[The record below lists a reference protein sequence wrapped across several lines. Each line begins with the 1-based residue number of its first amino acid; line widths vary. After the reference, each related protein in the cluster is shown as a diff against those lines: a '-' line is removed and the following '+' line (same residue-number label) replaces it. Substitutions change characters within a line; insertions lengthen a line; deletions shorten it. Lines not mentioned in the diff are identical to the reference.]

1 LGLFS
6 GLDEVGVQE
15 KKPNEIVEGYRIISV
30 LGHGAASIVYLVQDP
45 KSKAIWALKHVVR
58 EGPKDQRFL
67 DQAESEYEIA
77 RRLSH
82 PSLRTIPNII
92 KNRQYLIGSAK
103 ELFLVMEFL
112 DGKALDKHPPKTL
125 TQAVEIFQKVAE
137 GLAHMHDQGY
147 VHADMKPN
155 NIIVDDDG
163 GVKIIDLGQ
172 ACKIGTV
179 KERIQGTPDYIAP
192 EQVHRQ
198 AITPRTDVYN
208 FGRDDVLVPGSQ
220 ADPDGIGQGRQACR
234 QPRCPHDR
242 EGPARLAVCSADQST
257 AQRSHHAVHR
267 AGVREAPGEHAQG
280 RGGTRAHSRD
290 IAGRQGP
297 PGGSGGPITSRRAAG
312 G

>member
-1 LGLFS
+1 MIFTGSAVCRTRGGPGVLGRCGLRREVFGLFS

-125 TQAVEIFQKVAE
+125 RRTPSTIFQQVAE
-137 GLAHMHDQGY
+137 AMHAHARPGLRARRHEAQQHHRVMMRPGRRSSTS
-147 VHADMKPN
+147 AR
-155 NIIVDDDG
+155 
-163 GVKIIDLGQ
+163 

-192 EQVHRQ
+192 EQVHRR

-208 FGRDDVLVPGSQ
+208 LGASDVLD
-220 ADPDGIGQGRQACR
+220 A
-234 QPRCPHDR
+234 
-242 EGPARLAVCSADQST
+242 
-257 AQRSHHAVHR
+257 
-267 AGVREAPGEHAQG
+267 
-280 RGGTRAHSRD
+280 
-290 IAGRQGP
+290 
-297 PGGSGGPITSRRAAG
+297 
-312 G
+312 